1 MLSNMIDIAGG
12 VLIAAAVIFVGIPL
26 LIYVGTTAAFGLASA
41 VGSPLEFLAKS
52 AKSREVA
59 YAALDPNALRDAKLS
74 RVRVVSGLW
83 ALTGLGFAIFGQLS
97 DNWGTFAGG
106 AAVAISASV
115 VMVVSCLESFLK
127 TEPTQGFSIHP
138 RNRLPTYVFL
148 ALIVVLYCGGP
159 WRAQQVGK
167 IPTGIPS
174 HFRIVSPVEVK
185 WSRAID
191 PQRQSNDR

>member
-12 VLIAAAVIFVGIPL
+12 ILIAAAVIVVGLPL
-26 LIYVGTTAAFGLASA
+26 LIYVGTTAAFGLASV
-41 VGSPLEFLAKS
+41 VGFPLEYLAKS
-52 AKSREVA
+52 AKAREAA

-106 AAVAISASV
+106 AAVAISAAVIV
-115 VMVVSCLESFLK
+115 VLSCLESLLK
-127 TEPTQGFSIHP
+127 TEPMPGFSIHP

-159 WRAQQVGK
+159 WRAQQVGR

-174 HFRIVSPVEVK
+174 HFRMVEPIEVK
-185 WSRAID
+185 WSKAIN
-191 PQRQSNDR
+191 PQRQSNYR